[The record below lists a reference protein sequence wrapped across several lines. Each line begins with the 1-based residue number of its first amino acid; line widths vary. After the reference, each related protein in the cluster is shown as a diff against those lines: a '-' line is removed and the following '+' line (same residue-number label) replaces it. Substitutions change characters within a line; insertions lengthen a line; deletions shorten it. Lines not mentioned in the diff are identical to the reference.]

1 MAIEIRTFR
10 LGPLDTNAYLL
21 VSGPDCWVVDPGWG
35 AGPLLQ
41 AIAEADRSVVQI
53 WLTHGHGDHIGGV
66 GAVREAHP
74 DAKILCP
81 ADDAAMLPDPA
92 LNMSL
97 VLGVRITSPGAD
109 VRIRPGQEIAI
120 GQSEWRV
127 LDTSGHTPGGVSFYC
142 ESARVVLT
150 GDALFRGSIGRTDI
164 PNADPDRLAENIRQH
179 LYSLPPE
186 TRVLPGHGPETT
198 IGQEMKTNPFVRA

>member
-1 MAIEIRTFR
+1 MSIEIRTFR
-10 LGPLDTNAYLL
+10 LGPLETNAYLL

-35 AGPLLQ
+35 PGPLLE
-41 AIAEADRSVVQI
+41 AIADADRSLVQI

-66 GAVREAHP
+66 GAVRQAYPHT
-74 DAKILCP
+74 KILCP

-97 VLGVRITSPGAD
+97 VLGVRITSPAAD

-142 ESARVVLT
+142 EQAQVVLT

-164 PNADPDRLAENIRQH
+164 PNGDPDRLANNIRQH
-179 LYSLPPE
+179 LYCLPPE

-198 IGQEMKTNPFVRA
+198 IGQEMETNPFVRA